1 MGCPVKSFGVVT
13 AAAVVPWS
21 YLWAVWLNT
30 APNLLPGFLQ
40 GLSIDC
46 GAAGQAGCLVPPLA
60 ESLWAKLA
68 INLAMLLAW
77 MVPHSVLPRG
87 SAKRRLLPIFGKT
100 YRSIYITQ
108 TLVELYALMLL
119 WQPVLSDLEPI
130 WDLSEYA
137 WWFYAFQCCNNVLLS
152 NVAIHCVDV
161 MEHLGI
167 YMSFDLK
174 VHQGTFGLPSIA
186 PEDAAQAPVP
196 EFAGLVLPFTERGF
210 YAVVRHPLMLSLMM
224 QLYITPLMTWNRLA
238 FVVPVHAYIEFVTF
252 FLEEPDYEAYYGEVY
267 KDYKKRVDARFPFLG
282 MLYAPKKKDKKD
294 CEIPQSEEKS
304 PLWGS

>member
-46 GAAGQAGCLVPPLA
+46 GAPGHAACLVPPLA
-60 ESLWAKLA
+60 ESLWARLAVNLA
-68 INLAMLLAW
+68 ILLVW
-77 MVPHSVLPRG
+77 LIPHSVLPRG
-87 SAKRRLLPIFGKT
+87 SVKRGLLPIFGNA
-100 YRSIYITQ
+100 YRSMYVTQ
-108 TLVELYALMLL
+108 TLVGLYALMVL

-137 WWFYAFQCCNNVLLS
+137 SWFHAFQFCNCILFLHA
-152 NVAIHCVDV
+152 AIFSVDII
-161 MEHLGI
+161 EHLGL

-174 VHQGTFGLPSIA
+174 VHQGAVGLPSIA

-196 EFAGLVLPFTERGF
+196 EFAGMLLPFTERGF
-210 YAVVRHPLMLSLMM
+210 YAVVRHPLMLSFMM
-224 QLYITPLMTWNRLA
+224 QFYITPLMTWNRLA
-238 FVVPVHAYIEFVTF
+238 YVVPVHAYVEFATF
-252 FLEEPDYEAYYGEVY
+252 FLEERDYEAYYGEVY
-267 KDYKKRVDARFPFLG
+267 KDYKKRVDARIPLLG
-282 MLYAPKKKDKKD
+282 MLYAPKKGGKKD
-294 CEIPQSEEKS
+294 VEIPRSDENS
-304 PLWGS
+304 PLTRS